1 MKRITEQIRKYL
13 KKVVRI
19 LQILMISLGIFTTV
33 LIIFSFTSQPF
44 WIYYWLG
51 TSKSQVDFTP
61 DYIVVM
67 GAGGMPGPDGLMR
80 CHFAAKAAKKYPG
93 SKIIIALPAPD
104 TLPEKGEAWK
114 MYLEMA
120 KDSVSGDR
128 FLFETKGTNT
138 HSQACN
144 ISQMPEMS
152 TSAGILVVTSPEHV
166 YRSVLTFKKCGFS
179 RVAGFPAF
187 EHAFDQNLLLTENEK
202 TDKLKNLDRSLS
214 LRYNMWNYLKIE
226 IILIREFFALTYY
239 KIMGY
244 I

>member
-1 MKRITEQIRKYL
+1 
-13 KKVVRI
+13 
-19 LQILMISLGIFTTV
+19 MISLGIFTTI

-61 DYIVVM
+61 DYLVVM

-80 CHFAAKAAKKYPG
+80 CHFAAKAAKIFSA
-93 SKIIIALPAPD
+93 SKIIIALPSDD
-104 TLPEKGEAWK
+104 TIPEKSEAWK
-114 MYLEMA
+114 MYLEIV
-120 KDSVSGDR
+120 KDSVNSDR

-144 ISQMPEMS
+144 VMKMLDEN

-179 RVAGFPAF
+179 QVAGFPAF
-187 EHAFDQNLLLTENEK
+187 EHAFDQNLLLTENERQ
-202 TDKLKNLDRSLS
+202 DKLKNLDRSLS
-214 LRYNMWNYLKIE
+214 LRYNMWNYLKTE
-226 IILIREFFALTYY
+226 IILIREFFAITYY
-239 KIMGY
+239 KLMGY